1 MGQSLGPVLRI
12 LRGVATPGTAPARV
26 RSAGAEHTA
35 ATTTVV
41 AAIVGAYIGEVRRTE
56 GVPSPTLGQYEIA
69 ALADEAVDKLAQM
82 LADRIFESEVA
93 ALTPAL
99 ARLHALAHLQQAV
112 ERRAGLEAQAAV
124 VAGAGYPQLGGAW
137 GISRQGARRR
147 WPGLVF
153 ATRPIPTPMIRRS
166 PVHALVPARPYNVL
180 LIEDDAADAMLV
192 EEALVERGMT
202 RSVNRV
208 EDGVAA
214 LEYLRDT
221 DNARP
226 DLIVLDLNMPRM
238 SGRELLAILK
248 DDADLSAIPVVV
260 LTTSGAPDDIHS
272 AYSQHANAYVTK
284 PVNLDD
290 FIASVHSI
298 DAFFLD
304 TAQPLPVDGD

>member
-1 MGQSLGPVLRI
+1 MENVP
-12 LRGVATPGTAPARV
+12 TPRM
-26 RSAGAEHTA
+26 EQH
-35 ATTTVV
+35 
-41 AAIVGAYIGEVRRTE
+41 EV
-56 GVPSPTLGQYEIA
+56 A
-69 ALADEAVDKLAQM
+69 ALADRAIEELTHVLA
-82 LADRIFESEVA
+82 LRVFPPDDSLPADPPAGTPSP
-93 ALTPAL
+93 ALT
-99 ARLHALAHLQQAV
+99 RLHVLAHLRQAV
-112 ERRAGLEAQAAV
+112 DRRADLEAREAAR
-124 VAGAGYPQLGGAW
+124 AGAGYPQLGVAW

-153 ATRPIPTPMIRRS
+153 TAHPVTRSLSAPTIRRS
-166 PVHALVPARPYNVL
+166 AVHALVPARPYNVL

-202 RSVNRV
+202 RTVNRV

-221 DNARP
+221 TNPRP

-248 DDADLSAIPVVV
+248 DDSDLSAIPVVV
-260 LTTSGAPDDIHS
+260 LTTSGAPDDIQS

-290 FIASVHSI
+290 FIESVHSI

-304 TAQPLPVDGD
+304 TAQPLPVEND